1 MVTTNI
7 QSFAGDVEIPNG
19 DLLMTGDIEGTS
31 MITERIVTKESWPTA
46 SVTGDLGLWTY
57 ANWPAPTYTTTPDGY
72 RSLQFTGN
80 GGTNTTFT
88 SPAIDLRKYAL
99 VDGVGAGDEETK
111 TSTRVFL
118 KCWVNTQSTDA
129 VGERLQIQFSPDNGS
144 TWNTVYVDNSNED
157 TGTPAG
163 WKMALADLSPYITA
177 TSTQCKVQ
185 FNVPGA
191 VGAADYLQFGRLWVH
206 EGGVPTNLGGMW
218 LGAGGAHWCGDD

>member
-99 VDGVGAGDEETK
+99 VDGVGGVMK
-111 TSTRVFL
+111 
-118 KCWVNTQSTDA
+118 KQK
-129 VGERLQIQFSPDNGS
+129 Q
-144 TWNTVYVDNSNED
+144 
-157 TGTPAG
+157 
-163 WKMALADLSPYITA
+163 
-177 TSTQCKVQ
+177 
-185 FNVPGA
+185 
-191 VGAADYLQFGRLWVH
+191 VH
-206 EGGVPTNLGGMW
+206 G
-218 LGAGGAHWCGDD
+218 CS